1 MQNDISLV
9 SIFLDELT
17 KFNIS
22 GLNLVC
28 GAKLQYHDPLMG
40 YLHSDQVLYLWKYSI
55 KNGIK
60 YSHFQKPEV
69 LGHGYYKAK
78 GKLKYTLVNHS
89 VNEQPFNLHLR
100 IENGKVTEYSEAFS
114 LHKMAQIHSPF
125 WGWLLGWNKY
135 YQNNMKIKARKSLF
149 DLINQ
154 K

>member
-9 SIFLDELT
+9 ITFLEELT
-17 KFNIS
+17 NFNIS
-22 GLNLVC
+22 GLNKVC
-28 GAKLQYHDPLMG
+28 GNKVQYHDPLLG
-40 YLHSDQVLYLWKYSI
+40 YLHSNQVQYLWQFSI

-69 LGHGYYKAK
+69 LGDGYFKAK
-78 GKLKYTLVNHS
+78 GKLNYTLVDNS

-100 IENGKVTEYSEAFS
+100 IENGEVTEYSEAFS

-125 WGWLLGWNKY
+125 WGWLLGWNRY

-149 DLINQ
+149 DLMNQ
-154 K
+154 Q